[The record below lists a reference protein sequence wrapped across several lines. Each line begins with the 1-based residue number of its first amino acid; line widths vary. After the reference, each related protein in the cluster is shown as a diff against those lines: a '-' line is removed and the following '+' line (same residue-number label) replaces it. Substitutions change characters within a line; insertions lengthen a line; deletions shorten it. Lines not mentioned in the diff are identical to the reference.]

1 MLYALGQP
9 VDFALLVLSFVVAIT
24 VHGWVQAT
32 AAARAGDRSP
42 AAEGR
47 LRPDPRRQIDPF
59 GAIAGA
65 ISGIGWSRQVVPPA
79 RMSRGRLV
87 TVLLSGT
94 LANAVLG
101 VAALAAFRVLDGP
114 PVGGSTLVLQR
125 GVGDG
130 DLLLVVLY
138 LFGLSNLFIAALS
151 LVPLP
156 PLPGGTLLFALA
168 PQSVGWQKA
177 RYRLIEQNI
186 GVAVLLALLLIPLG
200 GPQALLPTLLD
211 TLLSPLLALLLGG

>member
-9 VDFALLVLSFVVAIT
+9 VDFALLVLSFVVAVT

-32 AAARAGDRSP
+32 AASRAGDRTP

-47 LRPDPRRQIDPF
+47 LRPDPRRQVDPF

-65 ISGIGWSRQVVPPA
+65 ISGIGWSRQVEPPL
-79 RMSRGRLV
+79 RMPRGRLA

-94 LANAVLG
+94 LANAVLA
-101 VAALAAFRVLDGP
+101 VAALAAFRALGGP
-114 PVGGSTLVLQR
+114 PVGGSTLELQR

-168 PQSVGWQKA
+168 PQSVGWQRA

-211 TLLSPLLALLLGG
+211 TLLSPLLTLLPGG